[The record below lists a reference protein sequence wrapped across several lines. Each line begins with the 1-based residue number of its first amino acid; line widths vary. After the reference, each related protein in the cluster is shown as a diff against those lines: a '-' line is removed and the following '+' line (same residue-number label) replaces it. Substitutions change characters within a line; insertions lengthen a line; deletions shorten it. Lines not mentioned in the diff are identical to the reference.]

1 MKKSLFI
8 ALLSILYIGL
18 AYADSPLTS
27 ITFYSY
33 YKENN
38 IIVKTKDDG
47 ALNENSCK
55 FLSSPSISN
64 GEKLA
69 IINALGWR
77 FEGQQNAKMYSDFL
91 KLKYKSKNSLSLSK
105 LSATELMCMA
115 YLTAMDDYF
124 HPEKALPYIEK
135 AVAMDGKS
143 MSIRL
148 VHTLILAQIHSESD
162 WCAVWKS
169 YEAFLAMK
177 DALLADIKPEVLTE
191 VEEYLVLYKS
201 SCR

>member
-1 MKKSLFI
+1 MKKTLSIFV
-8 ALLSILYIGL
+8 SILYIWQSF
-18 AYADSPLTS
+18 ADSPLTS
-27 ITFYSY
+27 ITFYSL

-38 IIVKTKDDG
+38 IIVKTKYD
-47 ALNENSCK
+47 AILNDNSCK
-55 FLSSPSISN
+55 FLSSPSVSN
-64 GEKLA
+64 GEKAALV
-69 IINALGWR
+69 NALGWH
-77 FEGQQNAKMYSDFL
+77 FEGQQNAKIYSNFL
-91 KLKYKSKNSLSLSK
+91 KLKYKCKKSLTLSK